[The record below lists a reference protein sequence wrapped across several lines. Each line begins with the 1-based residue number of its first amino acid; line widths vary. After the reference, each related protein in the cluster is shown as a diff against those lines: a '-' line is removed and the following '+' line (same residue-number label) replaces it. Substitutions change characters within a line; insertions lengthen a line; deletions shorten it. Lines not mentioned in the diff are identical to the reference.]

1 MPSLKQF
8 HVMFVSISILMFLF
22 FGYWSYAQGSIFYLS
37 VSVLSIVILMAYGKL
52 FYHKVKE
59 LN

>member
-37 VSVLSIVILMAYGKL
+37 VSVLSIIILVAYGQL
-52 FYHKVKE
+52 FYNKVKE

>member
-22 FGYWSYAQGSIFYLS
+22 FGYWSYAQDSKFYLS
-37 VSVLSIVILMAYGKL
+37 VSILSIIILMVYGKL
-52 FYHKVKE
+52 FYQKAKE

>member
-8 HVMFVSISILMFLF
+8 HIMFVSISILMFLF
-22 FGYWSYAQGSIFYLS
+22 FGYWSYVQDSKFYLS
-37 VSVLSIVILMAYGKL
+37 VSILSIIILMVYGKL
-52 FYHKVKE
+52 FYQKAKE

>member
-22 FGYWSYAQGSIFYLS
+22 FGYWSYAQDSNFYLS
-37 VSVLSIVILMAYGKL
+37 ISALSIIILIAYGKL
-52 FYHKVKE
+52 FYNKVKE
-59 LN
+59 IN

>member
-8 HVMFVSISILMFLF
+8 HVVFVSISILMFLF
-22 FGYWSYAQGSIFYLS
+22 FGYWSYAKGSFFCLS
-37 VSVLSIVILMAYGKL
+37 VSILSIVILMVYGKL
-52 FYHKVKE
+52 FYYKVKE

>member
-37 VSVLSIVILMAYGKL
+37 VSLLSIIILGAYGKL
-52 FYHKVKE
+52 FYNKVKE

>member
-8 HVMFVSISILMFLF
+8 HVMFVAISILMFLF

-37 VSVLSIVILMAYGKL
+37 VSLLSIIILVAYGKL
-52 FYHKVKE
+52 FYNKVKE

>member
-22 FGYWSYAQGSIFYLS
+22 FGYWSYAEGFIFYLS
-37 VSVLSIVILMAYGKL
+37 VSVLSIIILIAYGKL
-52 FYHKVKE
+52 FYNKVKE

>member
-8 HVMFVSISILMFLF
+8 HIMFVSISILMFLF
-22 FGYWSYAQGSIFYLS
+22 FGYWSYVQDSKFYLS
-37 VSVLSIVILMAYGKL
+37 VSILSIIILMVYGKL
-52 FYHKVKE
+52 FYQKVRE

>member
-8 HVMFVSISILMFLF
+8 HVMFVSICILMFLF

-37 VSVLSIVILMAYGKL
+37 VSLLSIIILVAYGKL
-52 FYHKVKE
+52 FYNKVKE